1 MNDRR
6 MKREQVRAC
15 IQNAGIIPAIRAHT
29 EADALFAAASVFR
42 GGIPIVEITMT
53 SPGGPD
59 LIGKLRSAAS
69 EVVVGA
75 GTVVD
80 AEMARVCIQSGAL
93 FITSP
98 GFDREITEVANTSDV
113 VCIPGALTPTE
124 IIFATRTPAEFV
136 KVFPCSQVGGPSY
149 IRALKRSFPATRL
162 IASGGVTQK
171 NAGEFIRAG
180 AAALGIGE
188 DLIPPEAVRQRNE
201 GWIHELARRFLAMVR
216 EARAARA
223 QAEMLAN
230 HHSHTGI
237 D

>member
-1 MNDRR
+1 MN
-6 MKREQVRAC
+6 REQVRAC
-15 IQNAGIIPAIRAHT
+15 IQNTGIIPAIRAHA

-53 SPGGPD
+53 SPGALE
-59 LIGKLRSAAS
+59 LIGKLRSTAS
-69 EVVVGA
+69 NVVVGA

-80 AEMARVCIQSGAL
+80 IEMARACINAGAS

-98 GFDREITEVANTSDV
+98 GFDREITEVAHTSDV

-124 IIFATRTPAEFV
+124 VIFATRTPAEFV
-136 KVFPCSQVGGPSY
+136 KIFPCAQVGGPSY
-149 IRALKRSFPATRL
+149 IRALKGPFPATHL

-188 DLIPPEAVRQRNE
+188 DLIPPDAVRQRNE
-201 GWIHELARRFLAMVR
+201 SWIHELARRFLAMVR
-216 EARAARA
+216 EARAVKA
-223 QAEMLAN
+223 QAATFTN
-230 HHSHTGI
+230 HHA
-237 D
+237 DAEFE